1 MKIRVLDASSVNLKN
16 SDKLIINKVKNHMG
30 RHAHREPSREK
41 SVFTILFFWEYIGE
55 VKNKSATCKQSMPSD
70 LNMFCVTQ
78 DRSVKLI

>member
-41 SVFTILFFWEYIGE
+41 SVFTILFF
-55 VKNKSATCKQSMPSD
+55 
-70 LNMFCVTQ
+70 
-78 DRSVKLI
+78 